1 MNSLVRT
8 GLYLQAEDFPT
19 FVESLSPFSIV
30 DSLVL
35 NKRVF
40 VVEGFPEVVTLLI
53 IFPTVNSH
61 LTLSAAVWLLLL

>member
-8 GLYLQAEDFPT
+8 GLYLQAEDFTT
-19 FVESLSPFSIV
+19 FVESISPFPIV

-35 NKRVF
+35 NRRVF
-40 VVEGFPEVVTLLI
+40 VVEGFPAFATFLI

-61 LTLSAAVWLLLL
+61 PTLSAAVWLLLL